1 MSYKVKLNIFE
12 GPFDLLVY
20 LIENAQM
27 NIYDINVAEI
37 VTQYLEYIDE
47 MERHEIAVATEFMVL
62 AASLIEIKS
71 KMLLPRVS
79 VEGDVV
85 ELEDPRTELV
95 EKLLEYK
102 RFKAAAGMLADAEEW
117 SLRIYEKPQE
127 DISMYTEQPDEY
139 LQMDIAQFVNA
150 FNLFLYRK
158 KKVEDVRR
166 HYTRLE
172 RQRIS
177 IEQKISYIKSFFK
190 RGNRTSVTFDELI
203 EDNRDKYNKVAT
215 FTSLLEMAKSRAVG
229 LKQKAN
235 FDKIVITKGSTL
247 DELDAAAVAAA
258 QVAEA
263 DGQAVAAAQTKEE
276 IR

>member
-1 MSYKVKLNIFE
+1 MMSQKWRENMSYKVKLNIFE

-37 VTQYLEYIDE
+37 VEQYLEYIDE
-47 MERHEIAVATEFMVL
+47 MESREIAVAAEFMVL

-79 VEGDVV
+79 VDGDMLAV
-85 ELEDPRTELV
+85 EDPRTELV

-102 RFKAAAGMLADAEEW
+102 RFKAAAAMLSDAEEYA
-117 SLRIYEKPQE
+117 LRVYEKPQE

-139 LQMDIAQFVNA
+139 LQMDIDQFVNA

-172 RQRIS
+172 RQKVS
-177 IEQKISYIKSFFK
+177 IEQKILYIKAFFA
-190 RGNRTSVTFDELI
+190 RVNRTSVTFDELV
-203 EDNRDKYNKVAT
+203 EEGGDKYNKVVT
-215 FTSLLEMAKSRAVG
+215 FTSLLEMAKSKAVG

-235 FDKIVITKGSTL
+235 FEKIVITKGNTL
-247 DELDAAAVAAA
+247 NEFDAAAAAAA
-258 QVAEA
+258 QI
-263 DGQAVAAAQTKEE
+263 KEE
-276 IR
+276 NE

>member
-1 MSYKVKLNIFE
+1 MLEVAQGNDEYVNIVGMRLDDAGDLIRGKKGSTVRLKVQQADGAIKE
-12 GPFDLLVY
+12 VPLV
-20 LIENAQM
+20 
-27 NIYDINVAEI
+27 
-37 VTQYLEYIDE
+37 
-47 MERHEIAVATEFMVL
+47 R
-62 AASLIEIKS
+62 
-71 KMLLPRVS
+71 
-79 VEGDVV
+79 DVV